1 MGRHARRRFPW
12 ALVSALAVVALI
24 AGLAFAMANR
34 KSDPAKADK
43 TTTAT
48 GTRSTTSS
56 GEATQECADLRL
68 AQEKLRFQPSIKLE
82 EGLRLT
88 LQRDTRFR

>member
-34 KSDPAKADK
+34 KSDPAKANK

-68 AQEKLRFQPSIKLE
+68 AVAPQIAPLVADLVRADGAVCGKV
-82 EGLRLT
+82 T
-88 LQRDTRFR
+88 V